1 VIYIDHIFL
10 IDYNKYKFGGDIME
24 HTILP
29 ADTYIVINKTIV
41 DDVDRKLVT
50 MLYQPIIG
58 HTATTLYFTLFDD
71 LLKREVMSDEMTHH
85 HLMAIMQLK
94 LQDILIAREK
104 LEAVGL
110 LKTYFKKDHVN
121 NFVYE
126 LYAPLSANE
135 FLNHPILNVV
145 LYNNLGKKEYE
156 KIVNCFR
163 IPKIN
168 LKDYEDITK
177 NFNKVFTSVSSNS
190 FVGNDNIVEKNKGN
204 IVIKD
209 GVDFNLLISSIPKS
223 MVNDKCFNDEVKELI
238 NSLAFVYNIDDLNMQ
253 GLVRN
258 SLNERGLIDKTELR
272 KSARNFY
279 QFEQGG
285 KLPTLIYSKQ
295 PDYLK
300 TPSGDTS
307 NWAKQVYTFENITP
321 YDYMRSKY
329 KNGEP
334 TLKELQIIEDLMVK
348 QKMKPAV
355 VNVLIDYVLKVN
367 EQKFTRSYVETV
379 AAQWSRLNL
388 ETAEAAMR
396 TAEKEHKKLKKKFED
411 KKSVTTK
418 AYKPKE
424 EKLPSWFDKKIEN
437 KELSKEEEE
446 ELDNLLK
453 EFT

>member
-1 VIYIDHIFL
+1 
-10 IDYNKYKFGGDIME
+10 ME

-29 ADTYIVINKTIV
+29 ADTYIVVNKTIT
-41 DDVDRKLVT
+41 DEIDRKLIT

-71 LLKREVMSDEMTHH
+71 LLKHEVMSDELTHH
-85 HLMAIMQLK
+85 HLMATMQLK
-94 LQDILIAREK
+94 LSDILIAREK
-104 LEAVGL
+104 LEAAGL

-121 NFVYE
+121 NFVYV
-126 LYAPLSANE
+126 LYAPLSAHE

-156 KIVNCFR
+156 KIVNFFR

-177 NFNKVFTSVSSNS
+177 SFNTVFTSVSSNS
-190 FVGNDNIVEKNKGN
+190 FIGNEDIINKNKGN
-204 IVIKD
+204 IEITN
-209 GVDFNLLISSIPKS
+209 GIDFNMLISSIPRS
-223 MVNDKCFNDEVKELI
+223 MVSDKCFSDEVKDLI

-258 SLNERGLIDKTELR
+258 SLNEKGLIDKTELR

-307 NWAKQVYTFENITP
+307 NWAKQVYTFENVTP
-321 YDYMRSKY
+321 YDYIRSKY

-334 TLKELQIIEDLMVK
+334 TLRELQIIEDLMVK
-348 QKMKPAV
+348 QKMKPGV

-367 EQKFTRSYVETV
+367 NQKFTRSYVETV
-379 AAQWSRLNL
+379 ASQWNRLNI
-388 ETAEAAMR
+388 ETVEGAMR
-396 TAEKEHKKLKKKFED
+396 AAEKEHKKLKKMLNKD
-411 KKSVTTK
+411 KETSVHK
-418 AYKPKE
+418 NYKPKE
-424 EKLPSWFDKKIEN
+424 ESVPSWFDKKIEN
-437 KELSKEEEE
+437 KEMSKEEEE

>member
-1 VIYIDHIFL
+1 M
-10 IDYNKYKFGGDIME
+10 NR
-24 HTILP
+24 TILP

-41 DDVDRKLVT
+41 NEIDRKLIT

-58 HTATTLYFTLFDD
+58 HTASTLYFTLFDD
-71 LLKREVMSDEMTHH
+71 LIRNSVMSEELTHH
-85 HLMAIMQLK
+85 HLMSTMQLK
-94 LQDILIAREK
+94 LDDILIAREK
-104 LEAVGL
+104 LEATGL
-110 LKTYFKKDHVN
+110 LKTYFKKDNVN
-121 NFVYE
+121 NYVYE
-126 LYAPLSANE
+126 LYAPLSASE

-156 KIVNCFR
+156 KIVSFFR

-168 LKDYEDITK
+168 LKDYEDITMI
-177 NFNKVFTSVSSNS
+177 FNKVFTSVSSNT
-190 FVGNDNIVEKNKGN
+190 FVGNDNIVKRNTGN
-204 IVIKD
+204 IEITS
-209 GVDFNLLISSIPKS
+209 GIDFNLLISSIPKS
-223 MVNDKCFNDEVKELI
+223 MVNDKCFNEEIKDLI

-258 SLNERGLIDKTELR
+258 SLNEKGLIDKNELR

-307 NWAKQVYTFENITP
+307 NLAKQIYTFENITP
-321 YDYMRSKY
+321 YDYIRSKY

-334 TLKELQIIEDLMVK
+334 TLRELQIIEDLMVK
-348 QKMKPAV
+348 QKMKPGV

-367 EQKFTRSYVETV
+367 NQKFTKSYVEAV
-379 AAQWSRLNL
+379 ASQWSRLNI
-388 ETAEAAMR
+388 ETVESAMR
-396 TAEKEHKKLKKKFED
+396 TAQKEHKNLKKKL
-411 KKSVTTK
+411 TK
-418 AYKPKE
+418 EKEIVNKNYKPKE
-424 EKLPSWFDKKIEN
+424 EVLPSWFEKKIEN
-437 KELSKEEEE
+437 KEMSKEEEE

-453 EFT
+453 EFV

>member
-1 VIYIDHIFL
+1 M
-10 IDYNKYKFGGDIME
+10 N
-24 HTILP
+24 TILP
-29 ADTYIVINKTIV
+29 ADTYIVVNKTII

-71 LLKREVMSDEMTHH
+71 LLRHEVMSEELTHH
-85 HLMAIMQLK
+85 HLMATMQLK
-94 LQDILIAREK
+94 LEDILIAREK

-110 LKTYFKKDHVN
+110 LKTYLKKDHVN
-121 NFVYE
+121 NFVYL
-126 LYAPLSANE
+126 LYAPLSVNE

-156 KIVNCFR
+156 KIVNVFKV
-163 IPKIN
+163 PKVN
-168 LKDYEDITK
+168 LRDYEDITQS
-177 NFNKVFTSVSSNS
+177 FNKVFSSVSSNT
-190 FVGNDNIVEKNKGN
+190 FIGNDNIVSKNKGN
-204 IVIKD
+204 IEITS

-223 MVNDKCFNDEVKELI
+223 MVSEKCFSDEVKDLI

-258 SLNERGLIDKTELR
+258 SINEKGLIDKTELR

-321 YDYMRSKY
+321 YDYIRSKY

-334 TLKELQIIEDLMVK
+334 TLRELQIIEDLMVK
-348 QKMKPAV
+348 QKMKPGV

-367 EQKFTRSYVETV
+367 NQKFTRSYVETV
-379 AAQWSRLNL
+379 AAQWSRLNI
-388 ETAEAAMR
+388 ETVEAAMR
-396 TAEKEHKKLKKKFED
+396 TAEKEHKKLKKKLNKDKED
-411 KKSVTTK
+411 SQNKH
-418 AYKPKE
+418 YKPKE
-424 EKLPSWFDKKIEN
+424 ESLPSWFDKKIEN
-437 KELSKEEEE
+437 KEMSKEEEA

-453 EFT
+453 EFS

>member
-1 VIYIDHIFL
+1 M
-10 IDYNKYKFGGDIME
+10 NR
-24 HTILP
+24 TILP

-41 DDVDRKLVT
+41 NEIDRKLIT

-58 HTATTLYFTLFDD
+58 HTASTLYFTLFDD
-71 LLKREVMSDEMTHH
+71 LIRNSVMSEELTHH
-85 HLMAIMQLK
+85 HLMSTMQLK
-94 LQDILIAREK
+94 LDDILIAREK
-104 LEAVGL
+104 LEATGL
-110 LKTYFKKDHVN
+110 LKTYFKKDNVN
-121 NFVYE
+121 NYVYA
-126 LYAPLSANE
+126 LYAPLSASE

-156 KIVNCFR
+156 KIVSFFR

-168 LKDYEDITK
+168 LKDYEDITMI
-177 NFNKVFTSVSSNS
+177 FNKVFTSVSSNT
-190 FVGNDNIVEKNKGN
+190 FVGNDNIVKRNTGN
-204 IVIKD
+204 IEITS
-209 GVDFNLLISSIPKS
+209 GIDFNLLISSIPKS
-223 MVNDKCFNDEVKELI
+223 MVNDKCFNEEIKDLI

-258 SLNERGLIDKTELR
+258 SLNEKGLIDKNELR

-307 NWAKQVYTFENITP
+307 NLAKQIYTFENITP
-321 YDYMRSKY
+321 YDYIRSKY

-334 TLKELQIIEDLMVK
+334 TLRELQIIEDLMVK
-348 QKMKPAV
+348 QKMKPGV

-367 EQKFTRSYVETV
+367 NQKFTKSYVEAV
-379 AAQWSRLNL
+379 ASQWSRLNI
-388 ETAEAAMR
+388 ETVESAMR
-396 TAEKEHKKLKKKFED
+396 TAQKEHKNLKKKL
-411 KKSVTTK
+411 TK
-418 AYKPKE
+418 EKEIVNKNYKPKE
-424 EKLPSWFDKKIEN
+424 EVLPSWFEKKIEN
-437 KELSKEEEE
+437 KEMSKEEEE

-453 EFT
+453 EFV

>member
-1 VIYIDHIFL
+1 MKNVIYIDHIFL
-10 IDYNKYKFGGDIME
+10 MDYNKYKFGGDIME

-29 ADTYIVINKTIV
+29 ADTYVVINKTIV
-41 DDVDRKLVT
+41 DEVDRKLVT

-94 LQDILIAREK
+94 LDDILIAREK

-110 LKTYFKKDHVN
+110 LKTYFKKGNVN

-126 LYAPLSANE
+126 LYAPLSASD

-163 IPKIN
+163 IPKMN
-168 LKDYEDITK
+168 LKEYEDITK
-177 NFNKVFTSVSSNS
+177 SFNNVFTSASSNS
-190 FVGNDNIVEKNKGN
+190 FVGNDNIVKKNTGN
-204 IVIKD
+204 IEITS

-223 MVNDKCFNDEVKELI
+223 MVNDRCFSDEVKYLI

-258 SLNERGLIDKTELR
+258 SLNERGLIDKVELR

-285 KLPTLIYSKQ
+285 KLPTLI
-295 PDYLK
+295 
-300 TPSGDTS
+300 
-307 NWAKQVYTFENITP
+307 
-321 YDYMRSKY
+321 
-329 KNGEP
+329 
-334 TLKELQIIEDLMVK
+334 
-348 QKMKPAV
+348 
-355 VNVLIDYVLKVN
+355 
-367 EQKFTRSYVETV
+367 
-379 AAQWSRLNL
+379 
-388 ETAEAAMR
+388 
-396 TAEKEHKKLKKKFED
+396 
-411 KKSVTTK
+411 
-418 AYKPKE
+418 
-424 EKLPSWFDKKIEN
+424 
-437 KELSKEEEE
+437 
-446 ELDNLLK
+446 
-453 EFT
+453 

>member
-1 VIYIDHIFL
+1 M
-10 IDYNKYKFGGDIME
+10 N
-24 HTILP
+24 TILP
-29 ADTYIVINKTIV
+29 ADTYIVVNKTII

-71 LLKREVMSDEMTHH
+71 LLRHEVMSEELTHH
-85 HLMAIMQLK
+85 HLMATMQLK
-94 LQDILIAREK
+94 LEDILIAREK

-110 LKTYFKKDHVN
+110 LKTYLKKDHVN
-121 NFVYE
+121 NFVYL
-126 LYAPLSANE
+126 LYAPLSVNE

-156 KIVNCFR
+156 KIVNVFKV
-163 IPKIN
+163 PKVN
-168 LKDYEDITK
+168 LRDYEDITQS
-177 NFNKVFTSVSSNS
+177 FNKVFSSVSSNT
-190 FVGNDNIVEKNKGN
+190 FIGNDNIVSKNKGN
-204 IVIKD
+204 IEITS

-223 MVNDKCFNDEVKELI
+223 MVSEKCFSDEVKDLI

-258 SLNERGLIDKTELR
+258 SINEKGLIDKTELR

-321 YDYMRSKY
+321 YDYIRSKY

-334 TLKELQIIEDLMVK
+334 TLRELQIIEDLMVK
-348 QKMKPAV
+348 QKMKPGV

-367 EQKFTRSYVETV
+367 NQKFTRSYVETV
-379 AAQWSRLNL
+379 AAQWSRLNI
-388 ETAEAAMR
+388 ETVEAAMR
-396 TAEKEHKKLKKKFED
+396 TAEKEHKKLKKKLNKDKED
-411 KKSVTTK
+411 SQNKH
-418 AYKPKE
+418 YKPKE
-424 EKLPSWFDKKIEN
+424 ESLPSWLDKKIEN
-437 KELSKEEEE
+437 KEMSKEEEA

-453 EFT
+453 EFS

>member
-1 VIYIDHIFL
+1 M
-10 IDYNKYKFGGDIME
+10 N

-41 DDVDRKLVT
+41 DEIDRKLVT

-58 HTATTLYFTLFDD
+58 HTAATLYFTLFDD
-71 LLKREVMSDEMTHH
+71 LLKREIMSNEMTHH

-110 LKTYFKKDHVN
+110 IKTYLKKDHVN

-135 FLNHPILNVV
+135 FLNHPVLNVV
-145 LYNNLGKKEYE
+145 LYNNLGKSEYE

-163 IPKIN
+163 IPKVN
-168 LKDYEDITK
+168 LKDYEDITMS
-177 NFNKVFTSVSSNS
+177 FNKVFTSVSGTPLMS
-190 FVGNDNIVEKNKGN
+190 NDNIIEKNKGKIYIN
-204 IVIKD
+204 G

-223 MVNDKCFNDEVKELI
+223 MVHEKCFSDDVKELI
-238 NSLAFVYNIDDLNMQ
+238 NSLALVYNIDDLNMQ

-258 SLNERGLIDKTELR
+258 SINEKGHIDKNELR

-321 YDYMRSKY
+321 YDYLRSKY

-355 VNVLIDYVLKVN
+355 VNVLIAYVLKVN
-367 EQKFTRSYVETV
+367 NQKFTRAYVETV
-379 AAQWSRLNL
+379 AAQWNRLNI
-388 ETAEAAMR
+388 ETADAAMR
-396 TAEKEHKKLKKKFED
+396 VAEKEHKKLKKKFEE
-411 KKSVTTK
+411 KRSVTTK
-418 AYKPKE
+418 SYKPKE
-424 EKLPSWFDKKIEN
+424 EQLPAWFDKKIEN
-437 KELSKEEEE
+437 KELSMEEEE
-446 ELDNLLK
+446 ELNNLLK
-453 EFT
+453 EFS

>member
-1 VIYIDHIFL
+1 M
-10 IDYNKYKFGGDIME
+10 N
-24 HTILP
+24 TILP
-29 ADTYIVINKTIV
+29 ADTYIVVNKTII

-71 LLKREVMSDEMTHH
+71 LLRHEVMSEELTHH
-85 HLMAIMQLK
+85 HLMATMQLK
-94 LQDILIAREK
+94 LEDILIAREK

-110 LKTYFKKDHVN
+110 LKTYLKKDHVN
-121 NFVYE
+121 NFVYL
-126 LYAPLSANE
+126 LYAPLSVNE

-156 KIVNCFR
+156 KIVNIFKV
-163 IPKIN
+163 PKVN
-168 LKDYEDITK
+168 LRDYEDITQS
-177 NFNKVFTSVSSNS
+177 FNKVFSSVSSNT
-190 FVGNDNIVEKNKGN
+190 FIGNDNIVSKNKGN
-204 IVIKD
+204 IEITS

-223 MVNDKCFNDEVKELI
+223 MVSEKCFSDEVKDLI

-258 SLNERGLIDKTELR
+258 SINEKGLIDKTELR

-321 YDYMRSKY
+321 YDYIRSKY

-334 TLKELQIIEDLMVK
+334 TLRELQIIEDLMVK
-348 QKMKPAV
+348 QKMKPGV

-367 EQKFTRSYVETV
+367 NQKFTRSYVETV
-379 AAQWSRLNL
+379 AAQWSRLNI
-388 ETAEAAMR
+388 ETVEAAMR
-396 TAEKEHKKLKKKFED
+396 TAEKEHKKLKKKLNKDKED
-411 KKSVTTK
+411 SQNKH
-418 AYKPKE
+418 YKPKE
-424 EKLPSWFDKKIEN
+424 ESLPSWFDKKIEN
-437 KELSKEEEE
+437 KEMSKEEEA

-453 EFT
+453 EFS

>member
-1 VIYIDHIFL
+1 M
-10 IDYNKYKFGGDIME
+10 N
-24 HTILP
+24 TILP
-29 ADTYIVINKTIV
+29 ADTYIVVNKTII

-71 LLKREVMSDEMTHH
+71 LLRHEVMSEELTHH
-85 HLMAIMQLK
+85 HLMATMQLK
-94 LQDILIAREK
+94 LEDILIAREK

-110 LKTYFKKDHVN
+110 LKTYLKKDHVN
-121 NFVYE
+121 NFVYL
-126 LYAPLSANE
+126 LYAPLSVNE

-156 KIVNCFR
+156 KIVNIFKV
-163 IPKIN
+163 PKVN
-168 LKDYEDITK
+168 LRDYEDITQS
-177 NFNKVFTSVSSNS
+177 FNKVFSSVSSNT
-190 FVGNDNIVEKNKGN
+190 FIGNDNIVSKNKGN
-204 IVIKD
+204 IEITS
-209 GVDFNLLISSIPKS
+209 GIDFNLLISSIPKS
-223 MVNDKCFNDEVKELI
+223 MVSEKCFSDEVKDLI

-258 SLNERGLIDKTELR
+258 SINEKGLIDKTELR

-321 YDYMRSKY
+321 YDYIRSKY

-334 TLKELQIIEDLMVK
+334 TLRELQIIEDLMVK
-348 QKMKPAV
+348 QKMKPGV

-367 EQKFTRSYVETV
+367 NQKFTRSYVETV
-379 AAQWSRLNL
+379 AAQWSRLNI
-388 ETAEAAMR
+388 ETVEAAMR
-396 TAEKEHKKLKKKFED
+396 TAEKEHKKLKKKLNKDKED
-411 KKSVTTK
+411 SQNKH
-418 AYKPKE
+418 YKPKE
-424 EKLPSWFDKKIEN
+424 ESLPSWFDKKIEN
-437 KELSKEEEE
+437 KEMSKEEEA

-453 EFT
+453 EFS